1 MGSSS
6 VMVVVAG
13 LPVAVPPSVTL
24 SATLI
29 CTLKVS
35 PASFRSSPATVRVK
49 VLVAPSA
56 SLVAKLTVP
65 VRSVLST
72 KSAFSVVP
80 WVTVQVTVVAEAKA
94 VPARVMV

>member
-1 MGSSS
+1 MGSLS
-6 VMVVVAG
+6 VMVVIAG

-35 PASFRSSPATVRVK
+35 PASFSSSPATVRVK
-49 VLVAPSA
+49 VLVVPSP
-56 SLVAKLTVP
+56 SVEAKSTVP
-65 VRSVLST
+65 VRSVLAT
-72 KSAFSVVP
+72 KSALSVVP
-80 WVTVQVTVVAEAKA
+80 SVTVQVTVVAEAKA